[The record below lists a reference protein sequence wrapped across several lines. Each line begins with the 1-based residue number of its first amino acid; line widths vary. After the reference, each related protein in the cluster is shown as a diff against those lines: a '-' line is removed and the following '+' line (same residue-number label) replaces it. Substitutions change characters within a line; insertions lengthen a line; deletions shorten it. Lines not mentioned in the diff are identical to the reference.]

1 MNESLKEV
9 LRDLEAKRAYV
20 GERMKSE
27 RLPNRHQAA
36 DAVREEIAALGLER
50 HVVALETNGYTVL
63 TPEEVGCGDLVQRVN
78 EAIDRVAT
86 RRSPQDADL
95 AGAYGGFLFHL
106 VPEDPVFEE
115 VLLQRK
121 PLALLTYLLG
131 HHLKLNQ
138 STALLKP
145 KAVRSPPIH
154 ADAQGKFPLPWPETA
169 QVANVNWLLSD
180 YTREGGCLCVVPRSH
195 RMGNPPLHTPLECD
209 DPSVV
214 PIEAPAGSVVVWH
227 GGLWHGALPRTIDG
241 VRRTLILYYCRAHLE
256 AQEPYKFTTTM
267 EMLERN
273 PVRFAAMMGVTDPVP
288 WSLRGPVG
296 PVAASVSGIDPFE

>member
-27 RLPNRHQAA
+27 RLPNRNQAA

-145 KAVRSPPIH
+145 KEVRSPPIH

-195 RMGNPPLHTPLECD
+195 RMGNPRSTPH
-209 DPSVV
+209 S
-214 PIEAPAGSVVVWH
+214 S
-227 GGLWHGALPRTIDG
+227 
-241 VRRTLILYYCRAHLE
+241 
-256 AQEPYKFTTTM
+256 TTT
-267 EMLERN
+267 RRSCRSRRR
-273 PVRFAAMMGVTDPVP
+273 PDRSSCGT
-288 WSLRGPVG
+288 
-296 PVAASVSGIDPFE
+296 AASGTVPCPARSTACVARSSSTTVARTSRRRSPTSSRPRWRCSSAIRCDLLR